1 MRVASMGTI
10 ERMLNPKTVAAI
22 GASEAEGSVGQA
34 LMKNLLLGKE
44 KRSIFPVNPNRPTI
58 MGLKCYSDITK
69 IPGHVDLAV
78 IATPAKTVPAIVE
91 ECAKAGVDGVV
102 ILSAGFKEIG
112 TEGVKLEESIREIQS
127 KHQIRIL
134 GPNCVGILRPHIG
147 LNATFLRDNPVP
159 GQIAF
164 ISQSGALGSAILN
177 WAVSSRIGF
186 SMFASLGSTLD
197 IGYGDMID
205 YLGEDPN
212 TRSIIIYMED
222 VHFARKFMSAAR
234 GFARTKPII
243 VIKAGKHA
251 AGAKAASSHT
261 GALAGDY
268 IVYDAAFKRAGVV
281 RVDEI
286 ADLFNCAEVLESRL
300 LPAGPRVGVVTN
312 AGGPAV
318 LAADAI
324 VDHGGQLADLSD
336 KSIQTLN
343 ANLPPYWSHGNPV
356 DVLGDADVKKYE
368 LAVSALMTD
377 PNVDGLLVIYTPQGV
392 TPPTEVAQA
401 IAKLAEDRRKPL
413 LTVWMG
419 EDSVRESRQIFHSN
433 NIPTYPTPEDALKT
447 YMYMYQYRRNLDLL
461 YETPQE
467 LPVDLAPP
475 KNHLKIIIRKAK
487 ESGRTAL
494 TQADVD
500 RFLDAYDIPRVKG
513 KLAKDPD
520 QAVMIA
526 AEIGYPV
533 VLKIASQDILHKTD
547 LGGVV
552 AGIENSDSLR
562 EQYKTLLEKMKRAKP
577 DAKIDG
583 VYVQKM
589 LKKIDYELILGSKK
603 DRDFGAVILF
613 GAGGIGVEL
622 FKDFS
627 VGLPPLNQT
636 LSRRILEETR
646 IYQALS
652 KGLRNKPPIDLR
664 SLEEIMV
671 RFSNMI
677 VDLPEIGEMDINP
690 LVVSEGK
697 LWAID
702 ARIIIDPTVTGRKAE
717 SYPHLVM
724 MPYPSKYVTP
734 WRLKDGS
741 EVMLRP
747 IRPEDEPMEL
757 DFIKGL
763 SIETSRYRFFQIIK
777 DLPHDALVR
786 FCNIDYDREMA
797 FIAETVD
804 SDSNRARKIEI
815 GVSRLILDPNKKHG
829 EFAVVI
835 ADKYQ
840 GKGLG
845 TKLVDML
852 IEFARDKG
860 AETIYGIIMSGN
872 IAMIRLCEKLG
883 FTTRR
888 EQDSVISELR
898 LNY

>member
-1 MRVASMGTI
+1 MGAI
-10 ERMLNPKTVAAI
+10 EKMLSPKTVAAI
-22 GASEAEGSVGQA
+22 GASDVEGSVGHA
-34 LMKNLLLGKE
+34 LMKNLLSGKE
-44 KRSIFPVNPNRPTI
+44 KRTIYPVNPNRPTV
-58 MGLKCYSDITK
+58 MGLKSYQNVAK
-69 IPGHVDLAV
+69 IPAHIDLAI

-102 ILSAGFKEIG
+102 ILSAGFREIG
-112 TEGVKLEESIREIQS
+112 ADGAKLEEDITKAQS
-127 KHQIRIL
+127 RHQIRIL
-134 GPNCVGILRPHIG
+134 GPNCVGFIRPHIG
-147 LNATFLRDNPVP
+147 LNATFLRDDPVP

-177 WAVSSRIGF
+177 WAVSSHIGF

-222 VHFARKFMSAAR
+222 VHSARKFMSAAR

-243 VIKAGKHA
+243 VLKAGKHA

-300 LPAGPRVGVVTN
+300 LPAGPKLGVVTN

-318 LAADAI
+318 LAADSI
-324 VDHGGQLADLSD
+324 VDHGGELAELSE
-336 KSIQTLN
+336 KSLLALN
-343 ANLPPYWSHGNPV
+343 ANLPLYWSHGNPV
-356 DVLGDADVKKYE
+356 DVLGDADVKRYE
-368 LAVSALMTD
+368 LAVETCMLD
-377 PNVDGLLVIYTPQGV
+377 PNIDGLLVIYTPQGA
-392 TPPTEVAQA
+392 TSPTEVAQA
-401 IAKLAEDRRKPL
+401 ITKLVAKRRKPL

-419 EDSVRESRQIFHSN
+419 EDSVREARQIFHSN
-433 NIPTYPTPEDALKT
+433 NIPTYSTPEEAMKT
-447 YMYMYQYRRNLDLL
+447 YMYMYRYRRNLDLL

-467 LPVDLAPP
+467 LSIDISPP
-475 KNHLKIIIRKAK
+475 KNHLKIIIQKTK
-487 ESGRTAL
+487 ENGRSAL
-494 TQADVD
+494 TQVDVD
-500 RFLDAYDIPRVKG
+500 RFLDAYEIPRVKG
-513 KLAKDPD
+513 KLARDVD

-533 VLKIASQDILHKTD
+533 VIKIASEDILHKTD
-547 LGGVV
+547 VGGVV
-552 AGIENSDSLR
+552 TSIVNSDSLR
-562 EQYKTLLEKMKRAKP
+562 EQYKLLLERMKQAKP
-577 DAKIDG
+577 EAKIDG

-589 LKKIDYELILGSKK
+589 LKKADYELILGSKK
-603 DRDFGAVILF
+603 DRDFGAIILF
-613 GAGGIGVEL
+613 GSGGIGVEL

-627 VGLPPLNQT
+627 VGIPPLNQN
-636 LSRRILEETR
+636 LARRILEETR

-652 KGLRNKPPIDLR
+652 KGLRNKPPIDMK

-677 VDLPEIGEMDINP
+677 VDLPEISEMDINP
-690 LVVSEGK
+690 LAVSDGK
-697 LWAID
+697 LWALD
-702 ARIIIDPTVTGRKAE
+702 ARIIIDPAIKLRRSE
-717 SYPHLVM
+717 PYPHLVM
-724 MPYPSKYVTP
+724 MPYPTKYVTP
-734 WRLKDGS
+734 WRLREGT

-747 IRPEDEPMEL
+747 IKPEDEPMEL
-757 DFIKGL
+757 DFIRGL
-763 SIETSRYRFFQIIK
+763 STETSRFRFFQIIK

-797 FIAETVD
+797 FIAETTD
-804 SDSNRARKIEI
+804 LNTNQAPQRIEI
-815 GVSRLILDPNKKHG
+815 GVSRLILDPNRRRG
-829 EFAVVI
+829 EIAVVI
-835 ADKYQ
+835 ADKFQ

-852 IEFARDKG
+852 IEVARDKG
-860 AETIYGIIMSGN
+860 VEALYGVIMSGN
-872 IAMIRLCEKLG
+872 MAMIRLCEKLG
-883 FTTRR
+883 FAIRR
-888 EQDSVISELR
+888 EQDSVLAELK

>member
-1 MRVASMGTI
+1 VRVASMGTI

-44 KRSIFPVNPNRPTI
+44 KRSIVPVNPNRPTI
-58 MGLKCYSDITK
+58 MGLKCYPDITK

-112 TEGVKLEESIREIQS
+112 TEGMKLEETIRAIQS
-127 KHQIRIL
+127 RHQIRIL
-134 GPNCVGILRPHIG
+134 GPNCVGVLRPHID

-401 IAKLAEDRRKPL
+401 ITKLAENRRKPL

-419 EDSVRESRQIFHSN
+419 EDSVREARQIFHSN

-520 QAVMIA
+520 QAAMIA
-526 AEIGYPV
+526 SEIGYPV

-552 AGIENSDSLR
+552 AGIENSDNLR
-562 EQYKTLLEKMKRAKP
+562 EQYKSLLEKMKKAKP

-797 FIAETVD
+797 FIAETID

-888 EQDSVISELR
+888 EQDSVIAELR

>member
-1 MRVASMGTI
+1 MGTI
-10 ERMLNPKTVAAI
+10 EKMLNPKTVAAI

-34 LMKNLLLGKE
+34 LMKNLMVGKD
-44 KRSIFPVNPNRPTI
+44 KRTIYPVNPNRATA
-58 MGLKCYSDITK
+58 MGLKCYPDIAK
-69 IPGHVDLAV
+69 IPGHVDLAIV
-78 IATPAKTVPAIVE
+78 ATPAKTVPAIVE
-91 ECAKAGVDGVV
+91 ECAKLGVDGVV
-102 ILSAGFKEIG
+102 ILSAGFREIG
-112 TEGVKLEESIREIQS
+112 AEGTKFEEEIKKIQS

-134 GPNCVGILRPHIG
+134 GPNCVGIMRPHIG

-177 WAVSSRIGF
+177 WAVSSHIGF

-205 YLGEDPN
+205 YLGEDAD

-222 VHFARKFMSAAR
+222 VHFARRFMSAAR

-268 IVYDAAFKRAGVV
+268 VVYDAAFKRAGVV

-324 VDHGGQLADLSD
+324 VDHDGQLAELSE

-343 ANLPPYWSHGNPV
+343 ANLPSYWSHGNPV
-356 DVLGDADVKKYE
+356 DVLGDADVRRYE
-368 LAVSALMTD
+368 LAVSTCMAD

-401 IAKLAEDRRKPL
+401 IAKLGANRRKPV

-419 EDSVRESRQIFHSN
+419 EDSVREARQIFHSN
-433 NIPTYPTPEDALKT
+433 NIPTYSTPEEALKT

-475 KNHLKIIIRKAK
+475 KNHLKIIVRKAK
-487 ESGRTAL
+487 ESGRIAL

-500 RFLDAYDIPRVKG
+500 RFLDAYEIPRVKG
-513 KLAKDPD
+513 KLAKDAD
-520 QAVMIA
+520 QAAMIA
-526 AEIGYPV
+526 TEIGYPI

-547 LGGVV
+547 VGGVV
-552 AGIENSDSLR
+552 SRIENSDSLR
-562 EQYKTLLEKMKRAKP
+562 EQFNLLLEKMKKAKP
-577 DAKIDG
+577 DARIDG
-583 VYVQKM
+583 IYVQKM
-589 LKKIDYELILGSKK
+589 LKKVDYELILGSKK

-613 GAGGIGVEL
+613 GSGGIGVEL

-636 LSRRILEETR
+636 LARRILEETR
-646 IYQALS
+646 TYQALS
-652 KGLRNKPPIDLR
+652 KGLRNTPPIDLT

-690 LVVSEGK
+690 LAVSEGK
-697 LWAID
+697 LWALD
-702 ARIIIDPTVTGRKAE
+702 ARIIVDPTVSARRSE

-734 WRLKDGS
+734 WRLKDGTG
-741 EVMLRP
+741 VILRP
-747 IRPEDEPMEL
+747 IRPEDEPME
-757 DFIKGL
+757 DEFIKGL
-763 SIETSRYRFFQIIK
+763 STETSRYRFFQIIK

-797 FIAETVD
+797 FIAETTET
-804 SDSNRARKIEI
+804 DSNHVQRRIEI
-815 GVSRLILDPNKKHG
+815 GVSRLILDATRKRG

-835 ADKYQ
+835 TDKYQ

-852 IEFARDKG
+852 IEVARDK
-860 AETIYGIIMSGN
+860 EVESIYGIIMAEN
-872 IAMIRLCEKLG
+872 MAMIRLCEKLG
-883 FTTRR
+883 FVTHRD
-888 EQDSVISELR
+888 QDNVLAELR